1 MNFLNDGRHS
11 PAFLGEKAT
20 EGIDKEEG
28 KAMREKEMK
37 AKLAKVIMN
46 PGLKPWLD
54 SAPTDRNYAEF
65 DFDCGLTSLHS
76 KLFFTSHFQQR
87 TFSHTT
93 TI

>member
-46 PGLKPWLD
+46 PGLKP
-54 SAPTDRNYAEF
+54 
-65 DFDCGLTSLHS
+65 
-76 KLFFTSHFQQR
+76 
-87 TFSHTT
+87 
-93 TI
+93 